1 MAFPI
6 KTHVTRDAFDDFLT
20 RAENRSRRFELI
32 NGEIVEKVVSEE
44 HGAIVA
50 YLAAQILIFAEAH
63 NLGRTAV
70 EPRHRPADGSD
81 NDLIPDLAFT
91 RYENALPLVTKGAVP
106 RMPDLVVEVK
116 SFDDHYTEMRKKASI
131 YLGNGTQLVWLVYP
145 AKRLIEILRADGDSD
160 ILTENDTLGGED
172 ILPGF
177 SLPVKQLFDSI
188 R

>member
-6 KTHVTRDAFDDFLT
+6 KTHITREAFEVFLQH
-20 RAENRSRRFELI
+20 AENRGRRFELI

-50 YLAAQILIFAEAH
+50 YLAAKILIFAETH
-63 NLGRTAV
+63 DLGRTAV
-70 EPRHRPADGSD
+70 EPRQRLTDGAE

-116 SFDDHYTEMRKKASI
+116 SFDDHYTEMRRKASI
-131 YLGNGTQLVWLVYP
+131 YIAGGTRLVWLVYP
-145 AKRLIEILRADGDSD
+145 AKRLIEIIRTHGDSD
-160 ILTENDTLGGED
+160 ILTENDTLEGED
-172 ILPGF
+172 TLPGF